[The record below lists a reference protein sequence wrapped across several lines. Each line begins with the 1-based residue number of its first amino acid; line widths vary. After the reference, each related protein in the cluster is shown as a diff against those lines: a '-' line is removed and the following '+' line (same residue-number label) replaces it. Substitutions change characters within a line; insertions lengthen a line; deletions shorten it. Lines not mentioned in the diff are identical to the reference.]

1 LLKTLID
8 RRSVVKRQLKSETD
22 PIKKRLL
29 HNKQLALKLTANSM
43 YGCLG
48 FKNSRFYAAPI
59 AALVTQTGR
68 EILQNTCDLSN
79 GMGYEVIYGDTDSIM
94 IYTNSTD
101 LAQVQ
106 DIGRKVKKEVNKLY
120 RLLEIEIDGVFKTM
134 LLLKKKKYAAV
145 LVKDQPD
152 GSFVLETETKGL
164 DLVRRDW
171 CQLSKDIG
179 LRCLNQILSGK
190 ETEEVSVAFFVLR
203 FPSLI
208 FYFSSTSDDCFV
220 FLCFCVFVFLCCCVF
235 VLLCCC
241 VFVFLCFCG

>member
-1 LLKTLID
+1 
-8 RRSVVKRQLKSETD
+8 
-22 PIKKRLL
+22 
-29 HNKQLALKLTANSM
+29 
-43 YGCLG
+43 
-48 FKNSRFYAAPI
+48 
-59 AALVTQTGR
+59 
-68 EILQNTCDLSN
+68 
-79 GMGYEVIYGDTDSIM
+79 MGYEVIYGDTDSIM

-190 ETEEVSVAFFVLR
+190 ETEEVSVAFFLCWD
-203 FPSLI
+203 FPL
-208 FYFSSTSDDCFV
+208 
-220 FLCFCVFVFLCCCVF
+220 
-235 VLLCCC
+235 
-241 VFVFLCFCG
+241 